1 MINLKRNK
9 KTDNAILEFAKM
21 AIDNPELLEDSENAQ
36 KIAYDVLQK
45 NKNITKDNNE
55 EKERA

>member
-1 MINLKRNK
+1 MKRNK